1 MNPARRTAAAGALLV
16 AAGALALVAA
26 RRTPRQ
32 PWRPGVRLVDEIA
45 AAVEVPRAPAVRRFL
60 WLDELPR
67 FPGARQVAVLFRAES
82 RTLWLRRADGTE
94 YRLNQ
99 VKKSEAAWISQALGG
114 PLAS

>member
-1 MNPARRTAAAGALLV
+1 VNPARRTAAAGALLI

-32 PWRPGVRLVDEIA
+32 PWRLGVRLVDEIA

-67 FPGARQVAVLFRAES
+67 FPGARQVAVPFRAEA
-82 RTLWLRRADGTE
+82 LRPFVVRARVDVGTGG
-94 YRLNQ
+94 
-99 VKKSEAAWISQALGG
+99 AAALE
-114 PLAS
+114 